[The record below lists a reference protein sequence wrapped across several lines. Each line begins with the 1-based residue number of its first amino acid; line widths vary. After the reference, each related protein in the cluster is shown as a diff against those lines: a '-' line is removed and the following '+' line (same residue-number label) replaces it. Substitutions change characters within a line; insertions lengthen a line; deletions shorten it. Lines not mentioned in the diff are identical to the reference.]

1 MDTLLSDLPGVIV
14 YLDDVLI
21 TGKTN
26 EDHMRSLDTVLTRIQ
41 EAGLLL
47 KKEKCLFMEK
57 SVMYLGHT
65 IDANGLHPIT
75 EKVEA
80 IKEAPRPKNVS
91 QLKSYLGL
99 ITYYGRFLPNIS
111 HILFPLYR
119 LLRRNTRWRWAV
131 SEEEAFIKSKKM
143 LLSSN
148 LLVHFDPSLE
158 LTLAC
163 DASPY
168 GVGAVL
174 AHRTADGVEKPIGFV
189 SRTLTSAEKNYSQ
202 LEREGLACIFGLKKF
217 HSYLFG
223 HPFTIYTDNLPIK
236 SLFSEKQAVPLHASG
251 RILRWAL
258 TLSNYEYKIEF
269 RPTHKHSNADAL
281 SRLPISITDVEE
293 TVPTELVLLVEA
305 MEQLPITAES
315 IHEWTRK
322 DPILSRVYKYIQT
335 GWLDKCSKEFEPFS
349 NRKLEFSTLNG
360 CILCGARVLIP
371 PPGRRQLLA
380 ELHSGHPGV
389 SRMKSL
395 ARMYVYWPN
404 MNEDIERLV
413 KGCTQCQENQSEAQQ
428 VPLQPWKWPSRPWT
442 LVHIDYAG
450 PFINTMFLIIVDA
463 FSKWVEIFRTNS
475 STSVTT
481 IGLLRATFARYGIP
495 QTVVSDNGT
504 TFTSAEFK
512 EFMTSNGITH
522 ITTSPYHPQS
532 NGLAEKM
539 VQSFNVGMKKFSEGT
554 IDTKLARFLF
564 SYRVTPHTTTGVSPA
579 ELLFGRQL
587 RTQFDLLQPN
597 FNTKVMKIQNEQ
609 KKFFDRST
617 KDREFN
623 INDCVY
629 VRNFSRESP
638 QRWIKGKIVRRFGKV
653 IFSVWLQDVN
663 VCVKR
668 HKNHIRA
675 RSTEYIPELEINLPV
690 SDDMNNRLPTHHP
703 QQTERLYPTRNR
715 VPPQRLIEENWN
727 K

>member
-1 MDTLLSDLPGVIV
+1 
-14 YLDDVLI
+14 
-21 TGKTN
+21 
-26 EDHMRSLDTVLTRIQ
+26 
-41 EAGLLL
+41 
-47 KKEKCLFMEK
+47 
-57 SVMYLGHT
+57 
-65 IDANGLHPIT
+65 
-75 EKVEA
+75 
-80 IKEAPRPKNVS
+80 
-91 QLKSYLGL
+91 
-99 ITYYGRFLPNIS
+99 
-111 HILFPLYR
+111 
-119 LLRRNTRWRWAV
+119 
-131 SEEEAFIKSKKM
+131 M

-281 SRLPISITDVEE
+281 SRLPISSTDVEE

-335 GWLDKCSKEFEPFS
+335 GWPDKCSKEFEPFS
-349 NRKLEFSTLNG
+349 NCKLEFSTLNG

-428 VPLQPWKWPSRPWT
+428 VPLQPWKWPSRP
-442 LVHIDYAG
+442 
-450 PFINTMFLIIVDA
+450 
-463 FSKWVEIFRTNS
+463 
-475 STSVTT
+475 
-481 IGLLRATFARYGIP
+481 
-495 QTVVSDNGT
+495 
-504 TFTSAEFK
+504 
-512 EFMTSNGITH
+512 
-522 ITTSPYHPQS
+522 
-532 NGLAEKM
+532 
-539 VQSFNVGMKKFSEGT
+539 
-554 IDTKLARFLF
+554 
-564 SYRVTPHTTTGVSPA
+564 
-579 ELLFGRQL
+579 
-587 RTQFDLLQPN
+587 
-597 FNTKVMKIQNEQ
+597 
-609 KKFFDRST
+609 
-617 KDREFN
+617 
-623 INDCVY
+623 
-629 VRNFSRESP
+629 
-638 QRWIKGKIVRRFGKV
+638 
-653 IFSVWLQDVN
+653 
-663 VCVKR
+663 
-668 HKNHIRA
+668 
-675 RSTEYIPELEINLPV
+675 
-690 SDDMNNRLPTHHP
+690 
-703 QQTERLYPTRNR
+703 
-715 VPPQRLIEENWN
+715 
-727 K
+727 